1 MNRRS
6 ILLISLGVALIVLLI
21 VARKQGWI
29 GNDAKGREVETE
41 LSLRTDLIEKVSAS
55 GKIQPEKEVKLS
67 PEVSGEIIELPI
79 VEGQFVKKGTLLV
92 RINPDIYQSG
102 VDQAQA
108 SVSAAQ
114 SDIEQSRAQRTE
126 AEKNHKRN
134 VELLKKGA
142 ISQAEFDASQRLFDV
157 SSLAVEAAQA
167 RYQNAQAS
175 LKQARDNLYRT
186 TLYAPV
192 GGTISMLNVEAGERV
207 VGTAQMAGT
216 ELLRISNL
224 SNMEVLVEVNENDI
238 VRVSLGDTADIEVDA
253 YTGQVFKGVV
263 TEIANSAKLAGS
275 GVDQVTNFEVRVRIL
290 PESYQHL
297 LKNSTGTDAPFRPG
311 MTASVDIRTEVKKKA
326 LAVPVQAVVLRS
338 DTSSVAGTK
347 RSGSKTKSRGPK
359 AESEPSDNEG
369 GETETQTVQNE
380 SDNFE
385 VVFVQVG
392 DRAQL
397 KVVKTGIQNER
408 YIEILEG
415 LDEGAPVIVGP
426 YATVNKLLKNGETV
440 KSPKGKKPESKD
452 KAP

>member
-1 MNRRS
+1 MNRRL
-6 ILLISLGVALIVLLI
+6 ILLISLGVALIALLI

-29 GNDAKGREVETE
+29 GNDSKGREVETE

-79 VEGQFVKKGTLLV
+79 IEGQFVKKGTLLV

-108 SVSAAQ
+108 SVNAAK

-134 VELLKKGA
+134 IELLKKGA

-157 SSLAVEAAQA
+157 SSLSVEAAQA

-175 LKQARDNLYRT
+175 LTQARDNLYRT

-192 GGTISMLNVEAGERV
+192 DGTISMLNVEAGERV

-216 ELLRISNL
+216 ELLRLSNL

-253 YTGQVFKGVV
+253 YTGQIFKGVV
-263 TEIANSAKLAGS
+263 TEIANSAKLAGT
-275 GVDQVTNFEVRVRIL
+275 GVDQVTNFEVQVRIL

-297 LKNSTGTDAPFRPG
+297 LKDATATDAPFRPG
-311 MTASVDIRTEVKKKA
+311 MTASVDIRTEVKKNA

-338 DTSSVAGTK
+338 DTAAVAQGK
-347 RSGSKTKSRGPK
+347 RPSRRPKSKESNSETEETEGEEDAAASDTPK
-359 AESEPSDNEG
+359 AESSD
-369 GETETQTVQNE
+369 
-380 SDNFE
+380 FE
-385 VVFVQVG
+385 VVFVMEG
-392 DRAQL
+392 ERARL

-408 YIEILEG
+408 YIEILDG
-415 LDEGAPVIVGP
+415 LDEGASVITGP

-440 KSPKGKKPESKD
+440 KSPKSPKSESKD